1 MPENHPLDAVILKN
15 GHGMS
20 KQLPLLTGPVR
31 VRVLMVQEEGNPVP
45 SAIRSPADASQYANE
60 LRDCDREMFAVI
72 LLTTKNAAIGLHVA
86 SVGTIDA
93 SLVSPAN
100 VFKPA
105 LLANAAAVILCHNH
119 PSRDPTPSAE
129 DIRITRQLVDAGK
142 IMDIKILDHIVL
154 GGAADQ
160 FVSLREA
167 GLVTF

>member
-1 MPENHPLDAVILKN
+1 MPENHPLDALTLRN
-15 GHGMS
+15 GGGMS
-20 KQLPLLTGPVR
+20 RQLPLLTGPVR
-31 VRVLMVQEEGNPVP
+31 VRILMVQEEGNPVP
-45 SAIRSPADASQYANE
+45 SAVRTPLDASQYADE
-60 LRDCDREMFAVI
+60 LRQSDREMFAVI

-86 SVGTIDA
+86 SIGTIDA

-119 PSRDPTPSAE
+119 PSHDPTPSAE

-142 IMDIKILDHIVL
+142 VMDVKVLDHVVL
-154 GGAADQ
+154 GGTDQ